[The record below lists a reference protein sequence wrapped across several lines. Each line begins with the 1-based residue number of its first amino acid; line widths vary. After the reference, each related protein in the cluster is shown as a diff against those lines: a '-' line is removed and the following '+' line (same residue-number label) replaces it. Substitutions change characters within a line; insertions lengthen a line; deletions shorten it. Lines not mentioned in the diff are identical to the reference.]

1 MKKNTTI
8 TRRKL
13 IRDSVLA
20 AAGGTLLMNLPH
32 RAFAATT
39 GEKAKV
45 VLIRDQ
51 NVLDSMGRIN
61 AGIIQEMIDN
71 AVVKLTNASSTQ
83 NAWRSLFKPDD
94 VVGIKS
100 NVWNRLPTPPELEN
114 AIKKRIM
121 EVGVPESDIA
131 ISDRGVL
138 TDPVFTRSTALVNTR
153 PLRTHAWSGLGTLI
167 KNYITFTERKPS
179 FHPDSCADLAK
190 LWEFKEVKGKT
201 RLNILVVLTPLFH
214 GVGPHHYNQK
224 YVWPYYG
231 LLVGFDPV
239 AVDSVGVRLINAKR
253 REFFS
258 EDRPIN
264 PPPKHVFLAD
274 TRHGLGTADPAKIEL
289 VTMGY
294 KDQILI

>member
-1 MKKNTTI
+1 MKKNTI

-13 IRDSVLA
+13 IRDSALA
-20 AAGGTLLMNLPH
+20 AAGGSILLNMPAM
-32 RAFAATT
+32 AFSGT
-39 GEKAKV
+39 ESYQSKV
-45 VLIRDQ
+45 VLVRDKK
-51 NVLDSMGRIN
+51 VLDAKGAIDAN
-61 AGIIQEMIDN
+61 VIQDMIDN
-71 AVVKLTNASSTQ
+71 AVVELTGSKTIQKGWA
-83 NAWRSLFKPDD
+83 SLFKPDD

-100 NVWNRLPTPPELEN
+100 NVWNRLPTPPELEH

-138 TDPVFTRSTALVNTR
+138 SDPVFTRSTALVNAR

-167 KNYITFTERKPS
+167 KNYITFTNKKPS

-201 RLNILVVLTPLFH
+201 RLNVLVVLTPLFH
-214 GVGPHHYNQK
+214 GVGPHHYNQQ

-231 LLVGFDPV
+231 LLAGFDPV

-253 REFFS
+253 MAYFG

-264 PPPKHVFLAD
+264 PPPKHVLLAD
-274 TRHGLGTADPAKIEL
+274 TRHGLGTADPLKIEL
-289 VTMGY
+289 VKMGY
-294 KDQILI
+294 QDDLLI